1 MSGDL
6 EDFLRRAAERR
17 REKAAERPAP
27 QPRRQRPE
35 YTDSRRERDA
45 DPIEVAEIVEDS
57 DEEPENAMTRAIAAQ
72 RRQIREAERQAE
84 RIRAQAKPASRERD
98 PSRGNQK
105 TTPEPPAQPSLPA
118 SLDELAE
125 ILSTPGGLRQAI
137 LMKEVLERPEHRW

>member
-17 REKAAERPAP
+17 REKAAGPPAP

-45 DPIEVAEIVEDS
+45 EPIEVAETVEDS
-57 DEEPENAMTRAIAAQ
+57 YEEPDNAMTRAIAAQ
-72 RRQIREAERQAE
+72 QRQIREAERQAE
-84 RIRAQAKPASRERD
+84 KIRSEAKPASRERQSS
-98 PSRGNQK
+98 PGKQK
-105 TTPEPPAQPSLPA
+105 TASDTPAQPSLPA

-125 ILSTPGGLRQAI
+125 ILSTPRGLRQAI